1 MAEPGGGF
9 GGVFPR
15 VWGEG
20 LCCGIGFSWGPL
32 GIRER
37 ALNCW
42 NEAIVGYCRVSVRFQ
57 FSFAGFCAGA
67 FIGFKKVANY
77 WVPKDMLIGFQGS
90 SLSNELGGKT
100 LGSSIGSRAFR
111 YKRQRAE
118 RHLISGPWVE
128 N

>member
-1 MAEPGGGF
+1 MGFFPGF
-9 GGVFPR
+9 GGR
-15 VWGEG
+15 VYVVAS
-20 LCCGIGFSWGPL
+20 GFL
-32 GIRER
+32 RER

-90 SLSNELGGKT
+90 SLSNEFYQRLLEVVLGRGLLDTSGKE
-100 LGSSIGSRAFR
+100 LSVI
-111 YKRQRAE
+111 
-118 RHLISGPWVE
+118 
-128 N
+128 